1 MESMFAIQLIS
12 LAKMLKISKTIV
24 SQVLYIFVSVKKV
37 YVLVVLLYHTKFL
50 ILVLLS
56 LFDQTGKTYKWV
68 IIWFDI

>member
-24 SQVLYIFVSVKKV
+24 SQGLYIFVSVKKV
-37 YVLVVLLYHTKFL
+37 YVLVVLLHHTKFL